1 MPQFVTGEFTQRQ
14 ELVRVV
20 HCDTDRQISE
30 CRLVILAKG
39 ICVCG
44 SHGEVGILN
53 SFHGRLICPVCAD
66 DIKRTL
72 GFMPF

>member
-30 CRLVILAKG
+30 YRLVILAKS
-39 ICVCG
+39 ICVYG

-53 SFHGRLICPVCAD
+53 TFHGHLICLVCAD
-66 DIKRTL
+66 NIKRII
-72 GFMPF
+72 GFIPF